1 MQSFIVAERSM
12 SESGRVHVVEDRVEH
27 HTQHHFLVDRQTD
40 GNARVWKPAL
50 QQRHVATNTVPVFI
64 AVCDSPVHEIGR
76 SIDGIDYPR
85 RLVSEEVLCSIGSR
99 FFPDKT
105 DKI

>member
-1 MQSFIVAERSM
+1 MQSFIVAERAM

-50 QQRHVATNTVPVFI
+50 QQQHECAALVKSLSSALVEFTAELEKLNEPSVA
-64 AVCDSPVHEIGR
+64 
-76 SIDGIDYPR
+76 
-85 RLVSEEVLCSIGSR
+85 
-99 FFPDKT
+99 
-105 DKI
+105 